1 MSLCRSLFAGL
12 VILCSSAAVQAAN
25 LLIDLGN
32 GNFVPYQIS
41 TARDVSIA
49 PGTGNITLRLQA
61 SSGTAGDGWCPN
73 SGPPG
78 APTVNF
84 TINNT
89 VITEGG
95 SVTATWSTA
104 NATSCTS
111 TGSTLPGS
119 VTNWTTNLPTASTGL
134 VLTMATQGTYVF
146 RLSCV
151 GVGGTTTESRTVTV
165 NQAGGGLPNCV
176 GVTPISGTSRR
187 TNFTNSSNIRNEGNT
202 EFPVNSNISILNYS
216 PLWTAHSPS
225 LTFFPS
231 RNGTGGVPLLTR
243 EYAAMEFNT
252 GTAVGPSTPWGNR
265 NYGGL
270 LWTASQTNTGGIAM
284 VAISECPGDF
294 TQKLPSQT
302 GCVGAGV
309 SSSINFQ
316 IGTGTTR
323 CPLQLNKT
331 YYLNIGFFDTAGNDT
346 CGNSLCHFFGT
357 PD

>member
-49 PGTGNITLRLQA
+49 PGTGNITLRLQP
-61 SSGTAGDGWCPN
+61 SSGTAGDGWCPTTG
-73 SGPPG
+73 GPV

-84 TINNT
+84 NVSTTTIT
-89 VITEGG
+89 TGG
-95 SVTATWSTA
+95 SVTASWSTVG
-104 NATSCTS
+104 ATSCTS
-111 TGSTLPGS
+111 AGSTLPGS
-119 VTNWTTNLPTASTGL
+119 VSNWTTSLPTASSGL
-134 VLTMATQGTYVF
+134 VLTMATAGNYVF
-146 RLSCV
+146 QLSCT
-151 GVGGTTTESRTVTV
+151 GAGGTTTSSRTVTV
-165 NQAGGGLPNCV
+165 NDPGPTACT
-176 GVTPISGTSRR
+176 GVTPIQGTSRKL
-187 TNFTNSSNIRNEGNT
+187 NFTNSTNIRNEGNT
-202 EFPVNSNISILNYS
+202 EFPLNSNVSIANYS
-216 PLWTAHSPS
+216 PVWTAHSS

-231 RNGTGGVPLLTR
+231 RNGTGGVPLLSG

-252 GTAVGPSTPWGNR
+252 GTATGTGTPWGNR

-294 TQKLPSQT
+294 TQRLPSPT

-331 YYLNIGFFDTAGNDT
+331 YYLNIGFFDTAGNNT